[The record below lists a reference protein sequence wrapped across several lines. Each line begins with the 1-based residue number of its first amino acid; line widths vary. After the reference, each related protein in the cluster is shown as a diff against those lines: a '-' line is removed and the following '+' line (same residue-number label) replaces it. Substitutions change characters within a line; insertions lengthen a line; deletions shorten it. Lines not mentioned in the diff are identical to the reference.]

1 MRAVVSG
8 KMKNI
13 GQIMAERVKELGYE
27 VYYHE
32 DEKVPL
38 NEEELKCDVLVQMD
52 MFKLNK
58 PESFKNLKFVQAL
71 MVGTDDKPIEELR
84 SMGVKYANL
93 RGVFDKPIA
102 EFVIMRI
109 LDIYKRIRVYESQQ
123 REKIWKK
130 QFDLMEITDKRTVVL
145 GTGHIGKETARLLKA
160 FEAKV
165 DGFSRSGKKTENFD
179 NVFTMD
185 FLNEKIGQYDIVVN
199 ALPLTDETYHVFN
212 DDLFGNFK
220 EKSVY
225 INIGRGGTQS
235 EEALYKALL
244 GGRLMAAA
252 VDVFEKEP
260 LSKESP
266 LLDLDNF
273 YFSPHNSWGGDLND
287 QRTVDI
293 VVKNLKAFI
302 NGEEPENIV

>member
-13 GQIMAERVKELGYE
+13 GQIMAERIKELGYE

-123 REKIWKK
+123 REKIWRKE
-130 QFDLMEITDKRTVVL
+130 FDLM
-145 GTGHIGKETARLLKA
+145 
-160 FEAKV
+160 
-165 DGFSRSGKKTENFD
+165 
-179 NVFTMD
+179 
-185 FLNEKIGQYDIVVN
+185 
-199 ALPLTDETYHVFN
+199 
-212 DDLFGNFK
+212 
-220 EKSVY
+220 
-225 INIGRGGTQS
+225 
-235 EEALYKALL
+235 
-244 GGRLMAAA
+244 
-252 VDVFEKEP
+252 
-260 LSKESP
+260 
-266 LLDLDNF
+266 
-273 YFSPHNSWGGDLND
+273 
-287 QRTVDI
+287 
-293 VVKNLKAFI
+293 
-302 NGEEPENIV
+302 